1 MFKDSNDEILYNGVL
16 FLISCGALFSKDL
29 VYSFYDYMLDQ
40 IHSRIMD
47 YLFLDEF
54 S

>member
-1 MFKDSNDEILYNGVL
+1 
-16 FLISCGALFSKDL
+16 L

-54 S
+54 SWLSFNLVLNYLLDFS